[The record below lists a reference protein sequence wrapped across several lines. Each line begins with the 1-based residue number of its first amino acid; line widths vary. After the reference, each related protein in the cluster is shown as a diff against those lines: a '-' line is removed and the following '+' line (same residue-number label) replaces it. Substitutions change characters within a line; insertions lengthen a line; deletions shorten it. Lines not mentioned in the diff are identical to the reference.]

1 MATEN
6 APLFPVSGNN
16 EANTHRFVLA
26 LGPSWRERFIKR
38 RASRLLQHCILY
50 NAPSPETIKSVSRAE
65 VLRTDTG
72 TEEERGRERER
83 EREREISPSRRIA
96 ATTTSE
102 RGNFAG
108 GNGFGRLAVATFFLP
123 TVTLASVASLARP
136 SLVCSLLIALRYDD
150 STLPN
155 TAVLL
160 VCSTLDRRNY
170 EPTD

>member
-83 EREREISPSRRIA
+83 DQS
-96 ATTTSE
+96 
-102 RGNFAG
+102 
-108 GNGFGRLAVATFFLP
+108 
-123 TVTLASVASLARP
+123 
-136 SLVCSLLIALRYDD
+136 
-150 STLPN
+150 
-155 TAVLL
+155 
-160 VCSTLDRRNY
+160 
-170 EPTD
+170 EPTDCGDNNERAGQFCRRQRLWPAGCGHLLPSNSDSCLRRVACSPLARVFVADSTSL